1 MNNENKKYTKF
12 DQIFQ
17 YLRRYNICYKIRAA
31 VNYFFQCYWVLVCSH
46 YLFFYMIWIFNRSSY
61 WQMIGGVRL

>member
-31 VNYFFQCYWVLVCSH
+31 VNYFLQCY
-46 YLFFYMIWIFNRSSY
+46 
-61 WQMIGGVRL
+61 